1 MAGTAAGSPSVG
13 TNKPTGRGGPASSA
27 LREGQLCTRVT
38 KLDLKVQ
45 LIYVSFFSKHFM

>member
-27 LREGQLCTRVT
+27 LREGLFMYTCQN
-38 KLDLKVQ
+38 LDLKVQ
-45 LIYVSFFSKHFM
+45 CQLF